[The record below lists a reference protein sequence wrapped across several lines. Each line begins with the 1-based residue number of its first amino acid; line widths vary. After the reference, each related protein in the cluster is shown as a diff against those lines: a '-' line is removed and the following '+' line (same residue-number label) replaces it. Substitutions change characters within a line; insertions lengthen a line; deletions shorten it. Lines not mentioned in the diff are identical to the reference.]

1 MKRLLAAV
9 GLILS
14 LAAGQA
20 PANILYTFSGATLD
34 GGGTLTGSFTTDDA
48 ISALLDFDI
57 TTSAGAGIGF
67 HYTPATAG
75 SSSTSLPFLLVLST
89 PTLDNILQVTFDGGL
104 TALGAT
110 ILLDTFSSFEQ
121 TTSARRD
128 ITGGEVTAGPTTVP
142 EPATLALLGMAIL
155 GVVIGTRRG
164 RA

>member
-67 HYTPATAG
+67 HYTHETAG
-75 SSSTSLPFLLVLST
+75 SSST
-89 PTLDNILQVTFDGGL
+89 
-104 TALGAT
+104 
-110 ILLDTFSSFEQ
+110 
-121 TTSARRD
+121 
-128 ITGGEVTAGPTTVP
+128 
-142 EPATLALLGMAIL
+142 
-155 GVVIGTRRG
+155 
-164 RA
+164 